1 MKLVLLALVSL
12 IFSVPVIAQEKFA
25 IYGDGGGSSPVMS
38 INIDK
43 TLSNSNGGFGFKAG
57 VGMVPGQTYVYNV
70 DGSYWTDGK
79 WKFSLPLGVNYLVG
93 NDDQVNFLELALQ
106 GTFIPK
112 ATIVDSWSSLEI
124 DEERIINRFMPSAF
138 IGYRRNPVNKGVVFR
153 IGYNP
158 IILDKEYISWF
169 SASVG
174 WKFTK
179 NTDHN

>member
-79 WKFSLPLGVNYLVG
+79 WKFSLPLGFNYLVG
-93 NDDQVNFLELALQ
+93 NDDQVNFLELA
-106 GTFIPK
+106 
-112 ATIVDSWSSLEI
+112 
-124 DEERIINRFMPSAF
+124 
-138 IGYRRNPVNKGVVFR
+138 Y
-153 IGYNP
+153 
-158 IILDKEYISWF
+158 KELLF
-169 SASVG
+169 Q
-174 WKFTK
+174 KLL
-179 NTDHN
+179 